1 MPPHPPFRKVWEA
14 KATEQLQSFTVQGDR
29 LYYGTLNAY
38 GALDLKTG
46 KRLWEKILPEKQ
58 FGAEVALADN
68 TLFVAIGQRGLLAC
82 DPGTGTPRWSVPGTY
97 FGIPPQLAGEG
108 VLATLKEGFLSA
120 ISTRTHQPL
129 WTADLRHPKPRRGG
143 AEMEGPASFPP
154 ANPLT
159 PAQRGDSR
167 EVFVGT
173 YDAELFCLSAATG
186 KPRWRCSFPR
196 PDYRGEVSGLALS
209 ETRVF
214 AAQDTFVHA
223 VDRQSGKVLWRFPRE
238 DGFVHA
244 PLLVGSLVLALSQMG
259 LLCALDAATGTLR
272 WSRRV
277 STELHPVLTP
287 LCTQDGVV
295 FVGTESQLLAF
306 DTTGKPLWAHATPET
321 FSETPLLLVEQG
333 FIANHFHTLA
343 RFEPGESLTPPTPP
357 PTPTP
362 RPATVK
368 LLADL
373 NAQRPPMPPG
383 LTDAQKVLRAAFDA
397 RFRRTDETAGLCV
410 VELPPGVAP
419 FALTGWKGKVVLREP
434 KPAPK
439 EATFVSFA
447 LPMRDFDSA
456 AVIDHPKGAW
466 ALWNRDRTEVKLH
479 LRTYVSSLNAT
490 GYDLRLKKVGTEW
503 IVTEREMLWI
513 S

>member
-1 MPPHPPFRKVWEA
+1 VPPRPPFRKVWETRA
-14 KATEQLQSFTVQGDR
+14 AEQLQSFTVQGSR
-29 LYYGTLNAY
+29 LYYGTSNAY
-38 GALDLKTG
+38 GALDLATG
-46 KRLWEKILPEKQ
+46 KRLWEKGLQQKE
-58 FGAEVALADN
+58 FGADVACLDN
-68 TLFVAIGQRGLLAC
+68 TLFVAVGKRGLLAC
-82 DPGTGTPRWSVPGTY
+82 DPATGQTRWRVPSTY
-97 FGIPPQLAGEG
+97 YGIPPQLVGAC

-120 ISTRTHQPL
+120 ISLRTHKPL

-143 AEMEGPASFPP
+143 AEMQGPASFPP
-154 ANPLT
+154 AP
-159 PAQRGDSR
+159 RGDSK
-167 EVFVGT
+167 EIFVGT
-173 YDAELFCLSAATG
+173 YDAELFCLSATTG
-186 KPRWRCSFPR
+186 KPRWRCTFPR
-196 PDYRGEVSGLALS
+196 PNYRGEVSGLALS

-223 VDRQSGKVLWRFPRE
+223 VDRQTGKPLWRFTRE

-244 PLLVGSLVLALSQMG
+244 PLLVGSLVLALSQLG
-259 LLCALDAATGTLR
+259 LLCALDAATGTLL

-287 LCTQDGVV
+287 LCTQDDVV
-295 FVGTESQLLAF
+295 YVGTESQLLAF
-306 DTTGKPLWAHATPET
+306 DTTGKPLWAHAAPET
-321 FSETPLLLVEQG
+321 FSETPLWLVEQG

-343 RFEPGESLTPPTPP
+343 RFEPGGSLTLPTPP
-357 PTPTP
+357 PSPTP
-362 RPATVK
+362 NPATVK

-373 NAQRPPMPPG
+373 NAQRPPAPPG
-383 LTDAQKVLRAAFDA
+383 LTDSQKVLRAAFDA
-397 RFRRTDETAGLCV
+397 RFRFTDETAGLGV

-419 FALTGWKGKVVLREP
+419 FTLTGWKGKVVLREP

-439 EATFVSFA
+439 DATSVSFA
-447 LPMRDFDSA
+447 LPLRDFDSA

-490 GYDLRLKKVGTEW
+490 GYDLRLKKVGPEW